1 MDKIKL
7 IHLFS
12 GIGAPEI
19 ALKRLGVPLEIVG
32 YSEIDKYAIQ
42 SYRAIHGEDI
52 PNLGDIKQIE
62 RLPKCNL
69 LFYGSPCT
77 SFSVAGKQERL

>member
-12 GIGAPEI
+12 GIGAPEM

-69 LFYGSPCT
+69 LFY
-77 SFSVAGKQERL
+77 